1 MAELWLLFIT
11 FLKIGA
17 FTFGGGY
24 AMIPLITNAVM
35 QHQWLGV
42 QEITDIVAISQL
54 VATAAVSLPCI
65 CITMVVSKYFFQF
78 QHNQRVRG
86 TLYMIRPV
94 VVGMIFA
101 ATITIAFTAFF
112 SLQGTTGIMELRQIQ
127 RVSYL
132 SIGIAVL
139 SFWWIHCKNK
149 SPIAMIGISA
159 ALGIVGMLIG
169 LE

>member
-1 MAELWLLFIT
+1 
-11 FLKIGA
+11 
-17 FTFGGGY
+17 
-24 AMIPLITNAVM
+24 
-35 QHQWLGV
+35 
-42 QEITDIVAISQL
+42 
-54 VATAAVSLPCI
+54 
-65 CITMVVSKYFFQF
+65 MVVSKYFFQF

-86 TLYMIRPV
+86 TPYMIRPV

-112 SLQGTTGIMELRQIQ
+112 FLCKEPRDHGIETDSKSFLFVYRHCGAELLVDTLQ
-127 RVSYL
+127 
-132 SIGIAVL
+132 
-139 SFWWIHCKNK
+139 NK

>member
-1 MAELWLLFIT
+1 
-11 FLKIGA
+11 
-17 FTFGGGY
+17 
-24 AMIPLITNAVM
+24 
-35 QHQWLGV
+35 
-42 QEITDIVAISQL
+42 
-54 VATAAVSLPCI
+54 
-65 CITMVVSKYFFQF
+65 MVVSKYFFQF

-112 SLQGTTGIMELRQIQ
+112 SLQGTMGIMELRQIQ